1 MKRAEWQAVYTPRG
15 DMLEKRVRQTL
26 MQLEDKPTHARPK
39 RMVWLAAALVL
50 VLAAAV
56 AVAAG
61 LTRSAKYDAKL
72 LAHHALE
79 EKYGFTRD
87 MDSFFRCTV
96 EEKAG
101 ETVVTYSADEDVG
114 DFAWK
119 LGDYIVTIRD
129 GKAEASWSNDGEA
142 VGGDFSSDVWDTA
155 LLARGIERRKA
166 GEEWYEITGTAQ
178 AMDEGLKTTERED
191 PLKPEG
197 LDGARLTDKS
207 EPDTMK
213 ARDAVREKYGLTE
226 ENLALFDAWERIEDG
241 KKQIVFVPNIP
252 AEDDGI
258 LLEIDDETTADQA
271 FSSHSERM
279 GRYAAAFDG
288 SGTIQ
293 SVGWT
298 HEGEE
303 LPDVTES
310 TWGRASVYGA
320 ECLTELE
327 KLLADLKAIRME
339 YPDDGWTRTP
349 AGDARLDER
358 MVAAGFSATRYNHVL
373 PESGMLGEQDALA
386 LARQALASDDG
397 VSAEWPNDPE
407 SVTYAVCQKEEGKT
421 VWNVWFHSAEGISVV
436 TLDAADGT
444 ILDVIVDTG
453 MAGNG

>member
-79 EKYGFTRD
+79 EKYGFTQD
-87 MDSFFRCTV
+87 MDSFFTCSV
-96 EEKAG
+96 EEADG
-101 ETVVTYSADEDVG
+101 QTVVTYRANADIG

-155 LLARGIERRKA
+155 LLAQGIARRKA
-166 GEEWYEITGTAQ
+166 GEEWYEITGETLETGESLSGA
-178 AMDEGLKTTERED
+178 EKTT
-191 PLKPEG
+191 PEV
-197 LDGARLTDKS
+197 S
-207 EPDTMK
+207 
-213 ARDAVREKYGLTE
+213 
-226 ENLALFDAWERIEDG
+226 
-241 KKQIVFVPNIP
+241 
-252 AEDDGI
+252 
-258 LLEIDDETTADQA
+258 
-271 FSSHSERM
+271 
-279 GRYAAAFDG
+279 
-288 SGTIQ
+288 
-293 SVGWT
+293 
-298 HEGEE
+298 
-303 LPDVTES
+303 
-310 TWGRASVYGA
+310 
-320 ECLTELE
+320 
-327 KLLADLKAIRME
+327 
-339 YPDDGWTRTP
+339 
-349 AGDARLDER
+349 
-358 MVAAGFSATRYNHVL
+358 AAGESAVQ
-373 PESGMLGEQDALA
+373 PGEGMLAEQEALD
-386 LARQALASDDG
+386 LARQALEGDG
-397 VSAEWPNDPE
+397 GISAEALNDPE
-407 SVTYAVCQKEEGKT
+407 NELYAVCQKEEGKT

>member
-1 MKRAEWQAVYTPRG
+1 MKKAEWRAVYAPRG
-15 DMLEKRVRQTL
+15 DMLEKCVRQTL

-39 RMVWLAAALVL
+39 RMVWLAAALIL

-72 LAHHALE
+72 LAHDALE

-101 ETVVTYSADEDVG
+101 GMVVTYSADEDVG

-166 GEEWYEITGTAQ
+166 GEEWNEITGETLETGESLSGA
-178 AMDEGLKTTERED
+178 EKTT
-191 PLKPEG
+191 PEV
-197 LDGARLTDKS
+197 S
-207 EPDTMK
+207 
-213 ARDAVREKYGLTE
+213 
-226 ENLALFDAWERIEDG
+226 
-241 KKQIVFVPNIP
+241 
-252 AEDDGI
+252 
-258 LLEIDDETTADQA
+258 
-271 FSSHSERM
+271 
-279 GRYAAAFDG
+279 
-288 SGTIQ
+288 
-293 SVGWT
+293 
-298 HEGEE
+298 
-303 LPDVTES
+303 
-310 TWGRASVYGA
+310 
-320 ECLTELE
+320 
-327 KLLADLKAIRME
+327 
-339 YPDDGWTRTP
+339 
-349 AGDARLDER
+349 
-358 MVAAGFSATRYNHVL
+358 AAGESAVQ
-373 PESGMLGEQDALA
+373 PGEGMLAEQEALD
-386 LARQALASDDG
+386 LARQALEGDG
-397 VSAEWPNDPE
+397 GISAEALNDPE
-407 SVTYAVCQKEEGKT
+407 NELYAVCQKEEGKT

>member
-1 MKRAEWQAVYTPRG
+1 MKKAEWRAVYAPRG
-15 DMLEKRVRQTL
+15 DMLDERVKRTL
-26 MQLEDKPTHARPK
+26 SQLEDQPMRARPK

-142 VGGDFSSDVWDTA
+142 VSGDFSSDVWDTA

-166 GEEWYEITGTAQ
+166 GEEWNEITGETLETGESLIGA
-178 AMDEGLKTTERED
+178 EKTT
-191 PLKPEG
+191 PEV
-197 LDGARLTDKS
+197 S
-207 EPDTMK
+207 
-213 ARDAVREKYGLTE
+213 
-226 ENLALFDAWERIEDG
+226 
-241 KKQIVFVPNIP
+241 
-252 AEDDGI
+252 
-258 LLEIDDETTADQA
+258 
-271 FSSHSERM
+271 
-279 GRYAAAFDG
+279 
-288 SGTIQ
+288 
-293 SVGWT
+293 
-298 HEGEE
+298 
-303 LPDVTES
+303 
-310 TWGRASVYGA
+310 
-320 ECLTELE
+320 
-327 KLLADLKAIRME
+327 
-339 YPDDGWTRTP
+339 
-349 AGDARLDER
+349 
-358 MVAAGFSATRYNHVL
+358 AAGESAVQ
-373 PESGMLGEQDALA
+373 PGEGMLAEQEALD
-386 LARQALASDDG
+386 LARQALEGDG
-397 VSAEWPNDPE
+397 GISAEALNDPE
-407 SVTYAVCQKEEGKT
+407 NELYAVCQKEEGKT

>member
-15 DMLEKRVRQTL
+15 DMLEERVRQTL
-26 MQLEDKPTHARPK
+26 MQLEDKPTHERPK

-72 LAHHALE
+72 LAHQALE

-119 LGDYIVTIRD
+119 LGDYIVTIRN

-155 LLARGIERRKA
+155 LLAQGIARRKA
-166 GEEWYEITGTAQ
+166 GEEWYEITGETLETGESLSGA
-178 AMDEGLKTTERED
+178 EKTT
-191 PLKPEG
+191 PEV
-197 LDGARLTDKS
+197 S
-207 EPDTMK
+207 
-213 ARDAVREKYGLTE
+213 
-226 ENLALFDAWERIEDG
+226 
-241 KKQIVFVPNIP
+241 
-252 AEDDGI
+252 
-258 LLEIDDETTADQA
+258 
-271 FSSHSERM
+271 
-279 GRYAAAFDG
+279 
-288 SGTIQ
+288 
-293 SVGWT
+293 
-298 HEGEE
+298 
-303 LPDVTES
+303 
-310 TWGRASVYGA
+310 
-320 ECLTELE
+320 
-327 KLLADLKAIRME
+327 
-339 YPDDGWTRTP
+339 
-349 AGDARLDER
+349 
-358 MVAAGFSATRYNHVL
+358 AAGESAVQ
-373 PESGMLGEQDALA
+373 PGEGMLAEQEALD
-386 LARQALASDDG
+386 LARQALEGDG
-397 VSAEWPNDPE
+397 GISAEALNDPE
-407 SVTYAVCQKEEGKT
+407 NELYAVCQKEEGKT

>member
-15 DMLEKRVRQTL
+15 DMLDERVKRTL
-26 MQLEDKPTHARPK
+26 SKLEDQPMRARPK

-72 LAHHALE
+72 LAHQALE

-142 VGGDFSSDVWDTA
+142 VGGDFSSDVWNTA

-178 AMDEGLKTTERED
+178 AMDEGLKETERED

-213 ARDAVREKYGLTE
+213 ARDAVREKYGLME
-226 ENLALFDAWERIEDG
+226 ENLALFDAWKLMENG
-241 KKQIVFVPNIP
+241 KTQIIFVPNIS

-258 LLEIDDETTADQA
+258 LLEIDDETAADRA
-271 FSSHSERM
+271 FSRHSERM
-279 GRYAAAFDG
+279 GRYMVEFGENGAV
-288 SGTIQ
+288 Q
-293 SVGWT
+293 SVIWT
-298 HEGEE
+298 HDGEE
-303 LPDVTES
+303 LPDVTEA
-310 TWGRASVYGA
+310 TWGRANVYDA
-320 ECLTELE
+320 KCLTELE
-327 KLLADLKAIRME
+327 KLLADLQAIRAD

-349 AGDARLDER
+349 EGDAALDAR
-358 MVAAGFSATRYNHVL
+358 RVAAGFSAARYNHVL
-373 PESGMLGEQDALA
+373 PEPGMLTEQDALA
-386 LARQALASDDG
+386 LARQALESDG
-397 VSAEWPNDPE
+397 GLSADVLNDPE
-407 SVTYAVCQKEEGKT
+407 SEMYAVCTQEDGKT
-421 VWNVWFHSAEGISVV
+421 VWTVWHHNAVGICAVAI
-436 TLDAADGT
+436 DAADGT
-444 ILDVIVDTG
+444 ILDMIIDTG

>member
-1 MKRAEWQAVYTPRG
+1 MKKAEWRAVYTPRG
-15 DMLEKRVRQTL
+15 DMLEERVRQTL

-72 LAHHALE
+72 LAHQALE

-155 LLARGIERRKA
+155 ILARGIARRKA
-166 GEEWYEITGTAQ
+166 GEEWYEITGETLETGESLSGA
-178 AMDEGLKTTERED
+178 EKTT
-191 PLKPEG
+191 PEV
-197 LDGARLTDKS
+197 S
-207 EPDTMK
+207 
-213 ARDAVREKYGLTE
+213 
-226 ENLALFDAWERIEDG
+226 
-241 KKQIVFVPNIP
+241 
-252 AEDDGI
+252 
-258 LLEIDDETTADQA
+258 
-271 FSSHSERM
+271 
-279 GRYAAAFDG
+279 
-288 SGTIQ
+288 
-293 SVGWT
+293 
-298 HEGEE
+298 
-303 LPDVTES
+303 
-310 TWGRASVYGA
+310 
-320 ECLTELE
+320 
-327 KLLADLKAIRME
+327 
-339 YPDDGWTRTP
+339 
-349 AGDARLDER
+349 
-358 MVAAGFSATRYNHVL
+358 AAGESAVQ
-373 PESGMLGEQDALA
+373 PGEGMLAEQEALD
-386 LARQALASDDG
+386 LARQALEGDG
-397 VSAEWPNDPE
+397 GISAEALNDPE
-407 SVTYAVCQKEEGKT
+407 NELYAVCQKEEGKT

>member
-39 RMVWLAAALVL
+39 RMVWLAAALIL

-72 LAHHALE
+72 LAHQALE

-166 GEEWYEITGTAQ
+166 GEEWYEITGETLETGESLSGA
-178 AMDEGLKTTERED
+178 EKTT
-191 PLKPEG
+191 PEV
-197 LDGARLTDKS
+197 S
-207 EPDTMK
+207 
-213 ARDAVREKYGLTE
+213 
-226 ENLALFDAWERIEDG
+226 
-241 KKQIVFVPNIP
+241 
-252 AEDDGI
+252 
-258 LLEIDDETTADQA
+258 
-271 FSSHSERM
+271 
-279 GRYAAAFDG
+279 
-288 SGTIQ
+288 
-293 SVGWT
+293 
-298 HEGEE
+298 
-303 LPDVTES
+303 
-310 TWGRASVYGA
+310 
-320 ECLTELE
+320 
-327 KLLADLKAIRME
+327 
-339 YPDDGWTRTP
+339 
-349 AGDARLDER
+349 
-358 MVAAGFSATRYNHVL
+358 AAGESAVQ
-373 PESGMLGEQDALA
+373 PGEGMLAEQEALD
-386 LARQALASDDG
+386 LARQALEGDG
-397 VSAEWPNDPE
+397 GISAEALNDPE
-407 SVTYAVCQKEEGKT
+407 NELYAVCQKEKGKT

>member
-1 MKRAEWQAVYTPRG
+1 MKKAEWRAVYAPRG
-15 DMLEKRVRQTL
+15 GMLEERVRQTL

-72 LAHHALE
+72 LAHQALE

-119 LGDYIVTIRD
+119 LGDYTVTIRD

-155 LLARGIERRKA
+155 LLARGIELRKA
-166 GEEWYEITGTAQ
+166 GEEWYEITGETLETGESLSGA
-178 AMDEGLKTTERED
+178 EKTT
-191 PLKPEG
+191 PEV
-197 LDGARLTDKS
+197 S
-207 EPDTMK
+207 
-213 ARDAVREKYGLTE
+213 
-226 ENLALFDAWERIEDG
+226 
-241 KKQIVFVPNIP
+241 
-252 AEDDGI
+252 
-258 LLEIDDETTADQA
+258 
-271 FSSHSERM
+271 
-279 GRYAAAFDG
+279 
-288 SGTIQ
+288 
-293 SVGWT
+293 
-298 HEGEE
+298 
-303 LPDVTES
+303 
-310 TWGRASVYGA
+310 
-320 ECLTELE
+320 
-327 KLLADLKAIRME
+327 
-339 YPDDGWTRTP
+339 
-349 AGDARLDER
+349 
-358 MVAAGFSATRYNHVL
+358 AAGESAVQ
-373 PESGMLGEQDALA
+373 PGEGMLAEQEALD
-386 LARQALASDDG
+386 LARQALEGDG
-397 VSAEWPNDPE
+397 GISAEALNDPE
-407 SVTYAVCQKEEGKT
+407 NELYAVCQKEEGKT

>member
-15 DMLEKRVRQTL
+15 DMLEERVRQTL

-79 EKYGFTRD
+79 EKYGFTQD
-87 MDSFFRCTV
+87 MDSFFTCSV
-96 EEKAG
+96 EEADG
-101 ETVVTYSADEDVG
+101 QTVVTYRANADIG

-166 GEEWYEITGTAQ
+166 GEEWYEITGETLETGESLSGA
-178 AMDEGLKTTERED
+178 EKTT
-191 PLKPEG
+191 PEV
-197 LDGARLTDKS
+197 S
-207 EPDTMK
+207 
-213 ARDAVREKYGLTE
+213 
-226 ENLALFDAWERIEDG
+226 
-241 KKQIVFVPNIP
+241 
-252 AEDDGI
+252 
-258 LLEIDDETTADQA
+258 
-271 FSSHSERM
+271 
-279 GRYAAAFDG
+279 
-288 SGTIQ
+288 
-293 SVGWT
+293 
-298 HEGEE
+298 
-303 LPDVTES
+303 
-310 TWGRASVYGA
+310 
-320 ECLTELE
+320 
-327 KLLADLKAIRME
+327 
-339 YPDDGWTRTP
+339 
-349 AGDARLDER
+349 
-358 MVAAGFSATRYNHVL
+358 AAGESAVQ
-373 PESGMLGEQDALA
+373 PGEGMLAEQEALD
-386 LARQALASDDG
+386 LARQALEGDG
-397 VSAEWPNDPE
+397 GISAEALNDPE
-407 SVTYAVCQKEEGKT
+407 NELYAVCQKEEGKT

>member
-72 LAHHALE
+72 LAHQALE

-119 LGDYIVTIRD
+119 LGDYTVTIRD

-166 GEEWYEITGTAQ
+166 GEEWYEITGETLETGESLSGA
-178 AMDEGLKTTERED
+178 EKTT
-191 PLKPEG
+191 PEV
-197 LDGARLTDKS
+197 S
-207 EPDTMK
+207 
-213 ARDAVREKYGLTE
+213 
-226 ENLALFDAWERIEDG
+226 
-241 KKQIVFVPNIP
+241 
-252 AEDDGI
+252 
-258 LLEIDDETTADQA
+258 
-271 FSSHSERM
+271 
-279 GRYAAAFDG
+279 
-288 SGTIQ
+288 
-293 SVGWT
+293 
-298 HEGEE
+298 
-303 LPDVTES
+303 
-310 TWGRASVYGA
+310 
-320 ECLTELE
+320 
-327 KLLADLKAIRME
+327 
-339 YPDDGWTRTP
+339 
-349 AGDARLDER
+349 
-358 MVAAGFSATRYNHVL
+358 AAGESAVQ
-373 PESGMLGEQDALA
+373 PGEGMLAEQEALD
-386 LARQALASDDG
+386 LARQALEGDG
-397 VSAEWPNDPE
+397 GISAEALNDPE
-407 SVTYAVCQKEEGKT
+407 NELYAVCQKEDGKT
-421 VWNVWFHSAEGISVV
+421 VWNVWFHTAEGICVV

>member
-15 DMLEKRVRQTL
+15 DMLEERVRQTL

-50 VLAAAV
+50 VLAAAG

-61 LTRSAKYDAKL
+61 LTRSAKYAAKL
-72 LAHHALE
+72 LAHQALE

-119 LGDYIVTIRD
+119 LGDYIVTIRN

-155 LLARGIERRKA
+155 LLAQGIARRKA
-166 GEEWYEITGTAQ
+166 GEEWYEITGETLETGESLSGA
-178 AMDEGLKTTERED
+178 EKTT
-191 PLKPEG
+191 PEV
-197 LDGARLTDKS
+197 S
-207 EPDTMK
+207 
-213 ARDAVREKYGLTE
+213 
-226 ENLALFDAWERIEDG
+226 
-241 KKQIVFVPNIP
+241 
-252 AEDDGI
+252 
-258 LLEIDDETTADQA
+258 
-271 FSSHSERM
+271 
-279 GRYAAAFDG
+279 
-288 SGTIQ
+288 
-293 SVGWT
+293 
-298 HEGEE
+298 
-303 LPDVTES
+303 
-310 TWGRASVYGA
+310 
-320 ECLTELE
+320 
-327 KLLADLKAIRME
+327 
-339 YPDDGWTRTP
+339 
-349 AGDARLDER
+349 
-358 MVAAGFSATRYNHVL
+358 AAGESAVQ
-373 PESGMLGEQDALA
+373 PGEGMLAEQEALD
-386 LARQALASDDG
+386 LARQALEGDG
-397 VSAEWPNDPE
+397 GISAEALNDPE
-407 SVTYAVCQKEEGKT
+407 NELYAVCQKEEGKT

>member
-1 MKRAEWQAVYTPRG
+1 MKKAEWRAVYAPRG

-39 RMVWLAAALVL
+39 RMVWLAAALIL

-72 LAHHALE
+72 LAHQALE

-155 LLARGIERRKA
+155 LLAQGIARRKA
-166 GEEWYEITGTAQ
+166 GEEWYEITGETLETGESLSGA
-178 AMDEGLKTTERED
+178 EKTT
-191 PLKPEG
+191 PEV
-197 LDGARLTDKS
+197 S
-207 EPDTMK
+207 
-213 ARDAVREKYGLTE
+213 
-226 ENLALFDAWERIEDG
+226 
-241 KKQIVFVPNIP
+241 
-252 AEDDGI
+252 
-258 LLEIDDETTADQA
+258 
-271 FSSHSERM
+271 
-279 GRYAAAFDG
+279 
-288 SGTIQ
+288 
-293 SVGWT
+293 
-298 HEGEE
+298 
-303 LPDVTES
+303 
-310 TWGRASVYGA
+310 
-320 ECLTELE
+320 
-327 KLLADLKAIRME
+327 
-339 YPDDGWTRTP
+339 
-349 AGDARLDER
+349 
-358 MVAAGFSATRYNHVL
+358 AAGESAVQ
-373 PESGMLGEQDALA
+373 PGEGMLAEQEALD
-386 LARQALASDDG
+386 LARQALEGDG
-397 VSAEWPNDPE
+397 GISAEALNDPE
-407 SVTYAVCQKEEGKT
+407 NELYAVCQKEEGKT

>member
-72 LAHHALE
+72 LAHQALE

-87 MDSFFRCTV
+87 MDSFFTCSV
-96 EEKAG
+96 EEADG
-101 ETVVTYSADEDVG
+101 QTVVTYRANADIG

-166 GEEWYEITGTAQ
+166 GEEWYEITGETLETGESLSGA
-178 AMDEGLKTTERED
+178 EKTT
-191 PLKPEG
+191 PEV
-197 LDGARLTDKS
+197 S
-207 EPDTMK
+207 
-213 ARDAVREKYGLTE
+213 
-226 ENLALFDAWERIEDG
+226 
-241 KKQIVFVPNIP
+241 
-252 AEDDGI
+252 
-258 LLEIDDETTADQA
+258 
-271 FSSHSERM
+271 
-279 GRYAAAFDG
+279 
-288 SGTIQ
+288 
-293 SVGWT
+293 
-298 HEGEE
+298 
-303 LPDVTES
+303 
-310 TWGRASVYGA
+310 
-320 ECLTELE
+320 
-327 KLLADLKAIRME
+327 
-339 YPDDGWTRTP
+339 
-349 AGDARLDER
+349 
-358 MVAAGFSATRYNHVL
+358 AAGESAVQ
-373 PESGMLGEQDALA
+373 PGEGMLVEQEALD
-386 LARQALASDDG
+386 LARQALEGDG
-397 VSAEWPNDPE
+397 GISAEALNNPE
-407 SVTYAVCQKEEGKT
+407 SVTYAVCRKEEGKT
-421 VWNVWFHSAEGISVV
+421 VWNVWLHSAEGISVV

>member
-1 MKRAEWQAVYTPRG
+1 MKRAEWRAVYTPRG

-72 LAHHALE
+72 LAHQALE

-155 LLARGIERRKA
+155 LLARGIARRKA
-166 GEEWYEITGTAQ
+166 GEEWYEITGETLETGESLSGA
-178 AMDEGLKTTERED
+178 EKTT
-191 PLKPEG
+191 PEV
-197 LDGARLTDKS
+197 S
-207 EPDTMK
+207 
-213 ARDAVREKYGLTE
+213 
-226 ENLALFDAWERIEDG
+226 
-241 KKQIVFVPNIP
+241 
-252 AEDDGI
+252 
-258 LLEIDDETTADQA
+258 
-271 FSSHSERM
+271 
-279 GRYAAAFDG
+279 
-288 SGTIQ
+288 
-293 SVGWT
+293 
-298 HEGEE
+298 
-303 LPDVTES
+303 
-310 TWGRASVYGA
+310 
-320 ECLTELE
+320 
-327 KLLADLKAIRME
+327 
-339 YPDDGWTRTP
+339 
-349 AGDARLDER
+349 
-358 MVAAGFSATRYNHVL
+358 AAGESAVQ
-373 PESGMLGEQDALA
+373 PGEGMLAEQEALD
-386 LARQALASDDG
+386 LARQALEGDG
-397 VSAEWPNDPE
+397 GISAEALNDPE
-407 SVTYAVCQKEEGKT
+407 NELYAVCQKEEGKT

>member
-1 MKRAEWQAVYTPRG
+1 
-15 DMLEKRVRQTL
+15 
-26 MQLEDKPTHARPK
+26 
-39 RMVWLAAALVL
+39 
-50 VLAAAV
+50 
-56 AVAAG
+56 
-61 LTRSAKYDAKL
+61 
-72 LAHHALE
+72 
-79 EKYGFTRD
+79 
-87 MDSFFRCTV
+87 
-96 EEKAG
+96 
-101 ETVVTYSADEDVG
+101 
-114 DFAWK
+114 
-119 LGDYIVTIRD
+119 
-129 GKAEASWSNDGEA
+129 
-142 VGGDFSSDVWDTA
+142 
-155 LLARGIERRKA
+155 
-166 GEEWYEITGTAQ
+166 
-178 AMDEGLKTTERED
+178 
-191 PLKPEG
+191 
-197 LDGARLTDKS
+197 
-207 EPDTMK
+207 
-213 ARDAVREKYGLTE
+213 
-226 ENLALFDAWERIEDG
+226 
-241 KKQIVFVPNIP
+241 
-252 AEDDGI
+252 
-258 LLEIDDETTADQA
+258 
-271 FSSHSERM
+271 M

-373 PESGMLGEQDALA
+373 PESGMLSEQDALA

>member
-1 MKRAEWQAVYTPRG
+1 MKRAEWQAVYAPRG

-72 LAHHALE
+72 LAHQALE

-87 MDSFFRCTV
+87 MDSFFTCSV
-96 EEKAG
+96 EEADG
-101 ETVVTYSADEDVG
+101 QTVVTYRVNADIG

-142 VGGDFSSDVWDTA
+142 IGGDFSSDVWDTA

-166 GEEWYEITGTAQ
+166 GEEWYEITGETLETGESLSGA
-178 AMDEGLKTTERED
+178 EKTT
-191 PLKPEG
+191 PEV
-197 LDGARLTDKS
+197 S
-207 EPDTMK
+207 
-213 ARDAVREKYGLTE
+213 
-226 ENLALFDAWERIEDG
+226 
-241 KKQIVFVPNIP
+241 
-252 AEDDGI
+252 
-258 LLEIDDETTADQA
+258 
-271 FSSHSERM
+271 
-279 GRYAAAFDG
+279 
-288 SGTIQ
+288 
-293 SVGWT
+293 
-298 HEGEE
+298 
-303 LPDVTES
+303 
-310 TWGRASVYGA
+310 
-320 ECLTELE
+320 
-327 KLLADLKAIRME
+327 
-339 YPDDGWTRTP
+339 
-349 AGDARLDER
+349 
-358 MVAAGFSATRYNHVL
+358 AAGESAVQ
-373 PESGMLGEQDALA
+373 PGEGMLAEQEALD
-386 LARQALASDDG
+386 LARQALEGDG
-397 VSAEWPNDPE
+397 GISAEALNDPE
-407 SVTYAVCQKEEGKT
+407 NELYAVCQKEEGKT

>member
-15 DMLEKRVRQTL
+15 DMLEERVRQTL

-72 LAHHALE
+72 LAHQALE

-119 LGDYIVTIRD
+119 LGDYIVTIRN

-155 LLARGIERRKA
+155 LLACGIERRKA
-166 GEEWYEITGTAQ
+166 GEEWYEITGETLETGESLSGA
-178 AMDEGLKTTERED
+178 EKTT
-191 PLKPEG
+191 PEV
-197 LDGARLTDKS
+197 S
-207 EPDTMK
+207 
-213 ARDAVREKYGLTE
+213 
-226 ENLALFDAWERIEDG
+226 
-241 KKQIVFVPNIP
+241 
-252 AEDDGI
+252 
-258 LLEIDDETTADQA
+258 
-271 FSSHSERM
+271 
-279 GRYAAAFDG
+279 
-288 SGTIQ
+288 
-293 SVGWT
+293 
-298 HEGEE
+298 
-303 LPDVTES
+303 
-310 TWGRASVYGA
+310 
-320 ECLTELE
+320 
-327 KLLADLKAIRME
+327 
-339 YPDDGWTRTP
+339 
-349 AGDARLDER
+349 
-358 MVAAGFSATRYNHVL
+358 AAGESAVQ
-373 PESGMLGEQDALA
+373 PGEGMLVEQEALD
-386 LARQALASDDG
+386 LARQALEGDG
-397 VSAEWPNDPE
+397 GISAEALNDPE
-407 SVTYAVCQKEEGKT
+407 NELYAVCQKEEGKT

>member
-1 MKRAEWQAVYTPRG
+1 MKKAEWRAVYAPRG
-15 DMLEKRVRQTL
+15 DMLEERVRQTL

-39 RMVWLAAALVL
+39 RMVWLAAALIL

-72 LAHHALE
+72 LAHQALE
-79 EKYGFTRD
+79 EKYGFTLD

-119 LGDYIVTIRD
+119 LGDYTVTIRD

-155 LLARGIERRKA
+155 LLAQGIARRKA
-166 GEEWYEITGTAQ
+166 GEEWYEITGETLETGESLSGA
-178 AMDEGLKTTERED
+178 EKTT
-191 PLKPEG
+191 PEV
-197 LDGARLTDKS
+197 S
-207 EPDTMK
+207 
-213 ARDAVREKYGLTE
+213 
-226 ENLALFDAWERIEDG
+226 
-241 KKQIVFVPNIP
+241 
-252 AEDDGI
+252 
-258 LLEIDDETTADQA
+258 
-271 FSSHSERM
+271 
-279 GRYAAAFDG
+279 
-288 SGTIQ
+288 
-293 SVGWT
+293 
-298 HEGEE
+298 
-303 LPDVTES
+303 
-310 TWGRASVYGA
+310 
-320 ECLTELE
+320 
-327 KLLADLKAIRME
+327 
-339 YPDDGWTRTP
+339 
-349 AGDARLDER
+349 
-358 MVAAGFSATRYNHVL
+358 AAGELAVQ
-373 PESGMLGEQDALA
+373 PGEGMLAEQEALD
-386 LARQALASDDG
+386 LARQALEGDDG
-397 VSAEWPNDPE
+397 VSAEWLNDPE

>member
-39 RMVWLAAALVL
+39 RMVWLAAAMVL

-72 LAHHALE
+72 LAHQALE

-166 GEEWYEITGTAQ
+166 GEEWYEITGETLETGESLSGA
-178 AMDEGLKTTERED
+178 EKTT
-191 PLKPEG
+191 PEV
-197 LDGARLTDKS
+197 S
-207 EPDTMK
+207 
-213 ARDAVREKYGLTE
+213 
-226 ENLALFDAWERIEDG
+226 
-241 KKQIVFVPNIP
+241 
-252 AEDDGI
+252 
-258 LLEIDDETTADQA
+258 
-271 FSSHSERM
+271 
-279 GRYAAAFDG
+279 
-288 SGTIQ
+288 
-293 SVGWT
+293 
-298 HEGEE
+298 
-303 LPDVTES
+303 
-310 TWGRASVYGA
+310 
-320 ECLTELE
+320 
-327 KLLADLKAIRME
+327 
-339 YPDDGWTRTP
+339 
-349 AGDARLDER
+349 
-358 MVAAGFSATRYNHVL
+358 AAGESAVQ
-373 PESGMLGEQDALA
+373 PGEGMLAEQEALD
-386 LARQALASDDG
+386 LARQALEGDG
-397 VSAEWPNDPE
+397 GISAEALNDPE
-407 SVTYAVCQKEEGKT
+407 NELYAVCQKEEGKT

>member
-1 MKRAEWQAVYTPRG
+1 MKKAEWRAVYAPRG
-15 DMLEKRVRQTL
+15 DMLEERVRQTL

-39 RMVWLAAALVL
+39 RMVWLAAALIL

-72 LAHHALE
+72 LAHQALE

-96 EEKAG
+96 EEADG
-101 ETVVTYSADEDVG
+101 QTVVTYRADEDVG

-166 GEEWYEITGTAQ
+166 GEEWYEITGETLETGESLSGA
-178 AMDEGLKTTERED
+178 EKTT
-191 PLKPEG
+191 PEV
-197 LDGARLTDKS
+197 S
-207 EPDTMK
+207 
-213 ARDAVREKYGLTE
+213 
-226 ENLALFDAWERIEDG
+226 
-241 KKQIVFVPNIP
+241 
-252 AEDDGI
+252 
-258 LLEIDDETTADQA
+258 
-271 FSSHSERM
+271 
-279 GRYAAAFDG
+279 
-288 SGTIQ
+288 
-293 SVGWT
+293 
-298 HEGEE
+298 
-303 LPDVTES
+303 
-310 TWGRASVYGA
+310 
-320 ECLTELE
+320 
-327 KLLADLKAIRME
+327 
-339 YPDDGWTRTP
+339 
-349 AGDARLDER
+349 
-358 MVAAGFSATRYNHVL
+358 AAGESAVQ
-373 PESGMLGEQDALA
+373 PGEGMLAEQEALD
-386 LARQALASDDG
+386 LARQALEGDG
-397 VSAEWPNDPE
+397 GISAEALNDPE
-407 SVTYAVCQKEEGKT
+407 NELYAVCQKEEGKT

>member
-15 DMLEKRVRQTL
+15 DMLDERVKRTL
-26 MQLEDKPTHARPK
+26 SQLEDQPMRARPK

-72 LAHHALE
+72 LAHDALE
-79 EKYGFTRD
+79 EKYGLTRD

-101 ETVVTYSADEDVG
+101 GMVVTYSADEDVG

-166 GEEWYEITGTAQ
+166 GEEWYEITGETLETGESLSGA
-178 AMDEGLKTTERED
+178 EKTT
-191 PLKPEG
+191 PEV
-197 LDGARLTDKS
+197 S
-207 EPDTMK
+207 
-213 ARDAVREKYGLTE
+213 
-226 ENLALFDAWERIEDG
+226 
-241 KKQIVFVPNIP
+241 
-252 AEDDGI
+252 
-258 LLEIDDETTADQA
+258 
-271 FSSHSERM
+271 
-279 GRYAAAFDG
+279 
-288 SGTIQ
+288 
-293 SVGWT
+293 
-298 HEGEE
+298 
-303 LPDVTES
+303 
-310 TWGRASVYGA
+310 
-320 ECLTELE
+320 
-327 KLLADLKAIRME
+327 
-339 YPDDGWTRTP
+339 
-349 AGDARLDER
+349 
-358 MVAAGFSATRYNHVL
+358 AAGESAVQ
-373 PESGMLGEQDALA
+373 PGEGMLAEQEALD
-386 LARQALASDDG
+386 LARQALESDG
-397 VSAEWPNDPE
+397 GISAEALNDPE
-407 SVTYAVCQKEEGKT
+407 NELYAVCQKEEGKT

>member
-1 MKRAEWQAVYTPRG
+1 MKKAEWRAVYAPRG
-15 DMLEKRVRQTL
+15 GMLEERVRQTL

-101 ETVVTYSADEDVG
+101 ETVVTYSVDEDVG

-166 GEEWYEITGTAQ
+166 GEEWYEITGETLETGESLSGA
-178 AMDEGLKTTERED
+178 EKTT
-191 PLKPEG
+191 PEV
-197 LDGARLTDKS
+197 S
-207 EPDTMK
+207 
-213 ARDAVREKYGLTE
+213 
-226 ENLALFDAWERIEDG
+226 
-241 KKQIVFVPNIP
+241 
-252 AEDDGI
+252 
-258 LLEIDDETTADQA
+258 
-271 FSSHSERM
+271 
-279 GRYAAAFDG
+279 
-288 SGTIQ
+288 
-293 SVGWT
+293 
-298 HEGEE
+298 
-303 LPDVTES
+303 
-310 TWGRASVYGA
+310 
-320 ECLTELE
+320 
-327 KLLADLKAIRME
+327 
-339 YPDDGWTRTP
+339 
-349 AGDARLDER
+349 
-358 MVAAGFSATRYNHVL
+358 AAGESAVQ
-373 PESGMLGEQDALA
+373 PGEGMLAEQEALD
-386 LARQALASDDG
+386 LARQALEGDG
-397 VSAEWPNDPE
+397 GISAEALNDPE

>member
-39 RMVWLAAALVL
+39 RMVWLAAALIL

-72 LAHHALE
+72 LAHQALE

-119 LGDYIVTIRD
+119 LGDYTVTIRD

-166 GEEWYEITGTAQ
+166 GEEWYEITGETLETGESLSSA
-178 AMDEGLKTTERED
+178 EKTT
-191 PLKPEG
+191 PEV
-197 LDGARLTDKS
+197 S
-207 EPDTMK
+207 
-213 ARDAVREKYGLTE
+213 
-226 ENLALFDAWERIEDG
+226 
-241 KKQIVFVPNIP
+241 
-252 AEDDGI
+252 
-258 LLEIDDETTADQA
+258 
-271 FSSHSERM
+271 
-279 GRYAAAFDG
+279 
-288 SGTIQ
+288 
-293 SVGWT
+293 
-298 HEGEE
+298 
-303 LPDVTES
+303 
-310 TWGRASVYGA
+310 
-320 ECLTELE
+320 
-327 KLLADLKAIRME
+327 
-339 YPDDGWTRTP
+339 
-349 AGDARLDER
+349 
-358 MVAAGFSATRYNHVL
+358 AAGESAVQ
-373 PESGMLGEQDALA
+373 PGEGMLAEQEALD
-386 LARQALASDDG
+386 LARQALEGDG
-397 VSAEWPNDPE
+397 GISAEALNDPE
-407 SVTYAVCQKEEGKT
+407 NELYAVCQKEEGKT

>member
-1 MKRAEWQAVYTPRG
+1 MKRAERQALYTPRG
-15 DMLEKRVRQTL
+15 DMLEERVRQTL

-72 LAHHALE
+72 LAHQALE

-101 ETVVTYSADEDVG
+101 KTVVTYSADEDVG

-155 LLARGIERRKA
+155 ILARGIARRKA
-166 GEEWYEITGTAQ
+166 GEEWYEITGETLETGESLSGA
-178 AMDEGLKTTERED
+178 EKTT
-191 PLKPEG
+191 PEV
-197 LDGARLTDKS
+197 S
-207 EPDTMK
+207 
-213 ARDAVREKYGLTE
+213 
-226 ENLALFDAWERIEDG
+226 
-241 KKQIVFVPNIP
+241 
-252 AEDDGI
+252 
-258 LLEIDDETTADQA
+258 
-271 FSSHSERM
+271 
-279 GRYAAAFDG
+279 
-288 SGTIQ
+288 
-293 SVGWT
+293 
-298 HEGEE
+298 
-303 LPDVTES
+303 
-310 TWGRASVYGA
+310 
-320 ECLTELE
+320 
-327 KLLADLKAIRME
+327 
-339 YPDDGWTRTP
+339 
-349 AGDARLDER
+349 
-358 MVAAGFSATRYNHVL
+358 AAGESAVQ
-373 PESGMLGEQDALA
+373 PGEGMLAEQEALD
-386 LARQALASDDG
+386 LARQALEGDG
-397 VSAEWPNDPE
+397 GISAEALNDPE
-407 SVTYAVCQKEEGKT
+407 NELYAVCQKEEGKT

>member
-79 EKYGFTRD
+79 EKYGFTQD
-87 MDSFFRCTV
+87 MDSFFICSV
-96 EEKAG
+96 EEADG
-101 ETVVTYSADEDVG
+101 QTVVIYRANADIG

-129 GKAEASWSNDGEA
+129 GEAEASWSNDGEA

-155 LLARGIERRKA
+155 LLAQGIARRKA
-166 GEEWYEITGTAQ
+166 GEEWYEITGETLETGESLSGA
-178 AMDEGLKTTERED
+178 EKTT
-191 PLKPEG
+191 PEV
-197 LDGARLTDKS
+197 S
-207 EPDTMK
+207 
-213 ARDAVREKYGLTE
+213 
-226 ENLALFDAWERIEDG
+226 
-241 KKQIVFVPNIP
+241 
-252 AEDDGI
+252 
-258 LLEIDDETTADQA
+258 
-271 FSSHSERM
+271 
-279 GRYAAAFDG
+279 
-288 SGTIQ
+288 
-293 SVGWT
+293 
-298 HEGEE
+298 
-303 LPDVTES
+303 
-310 TWGRASVYGA
+310 
-320 ECLTELE
+320 
-327 KLLADLKAIRME
+327 
-339 YPDDGWTRTP
+339 
-349 AGDARLDER
+349 
-358 MVAAGFSATRYNHVL
+358 AAGESAVQ
-373 PESGMLGEQDALA
+373 PGEGMLAEQEALD
-386 LARQALASDDG
+386 LARQALEGDG
-397 VSAEWPNDPE
+397 GISAEALNDPE
-407 SVTYAVCQKEEGKT
+407 NELYAVCQKEEGKT